1 MYCPQGESAMTKQKP
16 MPEISCYLSAR
27 RHLHEGRPV
36 RALLIISD
44 LLQSEFGRPLAHQ
57 LLAEMYPGTCWPL
70 AATVPPGVLPPD
82 RANAS
87 AEATDS

>member
-1 MYCPQGESAMTKQKP
+1 MTKQKP

-27 RHLHEGRPV
+27 RHLREGRPV

-57 LLAEMYPGTCWPL
+57 LLAEMYPGTCWSPATAVTPGEL
-70 AATVPPGVLPPD
+70 ALNSP
-82 RANAS
+82 NAS
-87 AEATDS
+87 AETADS

>member
-1 MYCPQGESAMTKQKP
+1 MTKKKP

-27 RHLHEGRPV
+27 RHLREGRPV

-57 LLAEMYPGTCWPL
+57 LLAEMYPGTCWSLP
-70 AATVPPGVLPPD
+70 AAAPTSELLPD
-82 RANAS
+82 S
-87 AEATDS
+87 TSTTTEATDS

>member
-1 MYCPQGESAMTKQKP
+1 MTNKQP
-16 MPEISCYLSAR
+16 MPEISCFLSAR
-27 RHLHEGRPV
+27 RHLREGRPV

-57 LLAEMYPGTCWPL
+57 LLAEMYPGTCWPN
-70 AATVPPGVLPPD
+70 ATTESPDVLPSESTNPP
-82 RANAS
+82 